1 MSLSILDWRILAALA
16 ALLACLEQGVA
27 VADTIEEKAAVCLA
41 CHGDNGIP
49 ANKAFPVLFGQ
60 NEGYIYIELRDMKKG
75 ARKNEQM
82 APVVETLSRDDML
95 ALAAYFSARPW
106 PNLQQPRAS
115 AEDARH
121 FGSMANSAQCPACH
135 QAGYVGAGTQP
146 RLAGQSFDYLVKTMR
161 DFHDGG
167 RANNDWMKDLLKTFS
182 DDDIAQMA
190 RVLAGL

>member
-1 MSLSILDWRILAALA
+1 MSLSIVNWRILAALA
-16 ALLACLEQGVA
+16 ALPACLGRGVA
-27 VADTIEEKAAVCLA
+27 VADTIEEKAAICMA
-41 CHGDNGIP
+41 CHGDGGIP
-49 ANKAFPVLFGQ
+49 ADKSFPVLFGQ

-82 APVVETLSRDDML
+82 APFVENLSRDDML

-115 AEDARH
+115 ADDARH

-161 DFHDGG
+161 DFRDGA